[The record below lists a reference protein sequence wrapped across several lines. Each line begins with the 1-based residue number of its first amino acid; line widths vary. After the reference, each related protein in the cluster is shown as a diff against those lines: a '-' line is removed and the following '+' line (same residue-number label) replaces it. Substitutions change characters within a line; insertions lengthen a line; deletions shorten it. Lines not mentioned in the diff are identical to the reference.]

1 MSKAHLNKSD
11 LHGKLPGEI
20 NTRLQ
25 HRMGLLKSRDLGR
38 WINGLLVRPQ
48 PQLAFLETKSFKKN
62 FTATVK
68 HGSGN
73 VLLWGF
79 STAPGCS
86 HYQNTSKMHCTL
98 DVLFDGCF
106 QSCPVKHF
114 VTWFKRILI
123 NKMNGGLWKGPTQ
136 SLGFNPHGNAVVLFS
151 KLKRDPSSRYQLL
164 PFTGKHYIHWCIC
177 SLINH

>member
-1 MSKAHLNKSD
+1 MLYVPTPGTGRRSSFKHGSLQEPQNIASRSAVFVSKAHLNKSD

-20 NTRLQ
+20 NTQLQ

-38 WINGLLVRPQ
+38 WINGLLVWPQ

-79 STAPGCS
+79 ATGPGCS

-114 VTWFKRILI
+114 VTLI
-123 NKMNGGLWKGPTQ
+123 
-136 SLGFNPHGNAVVLFS
+136 
-151 KLKRDPSSRYQLL
+151 
-164 PFTGKHYIHWCIC
+164 
-177 SLINH
+177 